1 MGKMNR
7 KALLI
12 SLILTVVCALVLFN
26 YVRNM
31 QAPTAEKAKTTILVS
46 VRDILPGEVIGA
58 ADMRS
63 IDVSTDSVPEGILA
77 DKSAIEGMYA
87 REAILLGEPFREQRL
102 GKREDLSLAY
112 NLAAG
117 YRAVSVFVNESNLL
131 SMQIM
136 TGDYVDVIASW
147 SMETKDG
154 NPVKLTRT
162 VLQHIQVLAV
172 GPNRILDEKAGT
184 PKRDVYNLEDMPKTV
199 TLAVTPKEA
208 EILVFNAVNSDY
220 TLALRGKDDKKIEQT
235 DGAIVTDM
243 LPQRLLPFAVM
254 PGQASKAGSSSSS
267 IGTSGGSTGAVAP

>member
-26 YVRNM
+26 YVRNLK
-31 QAPTAEKAKTTILVS
+31 APTAEKAKTAILVA
-46 VRDILPGEVIGA
+46 VRDILPGEVILA
-58 ADMRS
+58 ADVRS
-63 IDVSTDSVPEGILA
+63 LDVSTDSVPEGILA

-87 REAILLGEPFREQRL
+87 KEAILIGEPFRGQRL

-112 NLAAG
+112 NLADG
-117 YRAVSVFVNESNLL
+117 TRAVSVFVNESNLL

-147 SMETKDG
+147 SLETKDG
-154 NPVKLTRT
+154 APIKLTKT
-162 VLQHIQVLAV
+162 VLQRIQVLAI

-184 PKRDVYNLEDMPKTV
+184 PKRDFYNLEDMPKTV

-208 EILVFNAVNSDY
+208 EILVFNSVNNNY

-235 DGAIVTDM
+235 DGAIITD
-243 LPQRLLPFAVM
+243 LIPQRLLPFAVM

-267 IGTSGGSTGAVAP
+267 IGTAGGSTGTASP